1 MYVRNFMKTLQFNR
15 IQADPD
21 WVTIDWTMTNVC
33 NYACEYCPSI
43 THDGSF
49 GWPSLDSIDYT
60 TRVLQNH
67 YGKNRRLEYTL
78 LGGELAIW
86 KKLPEAIDII
96 KKNSPDSNIK
106 FITNGVMPEDY
117 WRRIGSQIS
126 SVVFS
131 YHPTQVKS
139 VGKFVESINALDNE
153 YKTILILAW
162 PAVWDKVLEAREY
175 ILSNVNE
182 FTSLELKLVDNRYE
196 TIADSAVV
204 YTQEQMNYIQANRK
218 VSKSRKSI
226 YKPSF
231 TYLDDQRLE
240 EVTGQI
246 LVDGQ
251 NQFKDWSCG
260 IGVDKITLD
269 ANGTI
274 RRGSG
279 CMMGTDEDFG
289 NWKESNIMN
298 LPSSGVICPYNTC
311 WCMPDMMATKSK
323 YT

>member
-1 MYVRNFMKTLQFNR
+1 MKTLPFDR

-21 WVTIDWTMTNVC
+21 WVIIDWTMTNVC

-49 GWPSLDSIDYT
+49 GWPSLESVDYT
-60 TRVLQNH
+60 TQILQAH

-106 FITNGVMPEDY
+106 FITNGIMPEDY

-139 VGKFVESINALDNE
+139 VEKFVESINALDNE
-153 YKTILILAW
+153 YKTILVLAW
-162 PAVWDKVLEAREY
+162 PAVWDKVLEARDY
-175 ILSNVNE
+175 ILKNVKE

-196 TIADSAVV
+196 TIADSKVV
-204 YTQEQMNYIQANRK
+204 YTQEQMDYIQANRK
-218 VSKSRKSI
+218 VSKSGKSI

-231 TYLDDQRLE
+231 TYLGQQRLQ

-251 NQFKDWSCG
+251 NKFKDWSCG

-279 CMMGTDEDFG
+279 CMIGTDEDFG
-289 NWKESNIMN
+289 NWKESNIKN
-298 LPSSGVICPYNTC
+298 LPSSGVTCPYNTC
-311 WCMPDMMATKSK
+311 WCMPDLMATKSK
-323 YT
+323 GAQ

>member
-1 MYVRNFMKTLQFNR
+1 MKTLTFDR
-15 IQADPD
+15 INSDPA

-49 GWPSLDSIDYT
+49 GWPSLESVDYT
-60 TRVLQNH
+60 TKVLQEH
-67 YGKNRRLEYTL
+67 YGKNRKLEYIL

-86 KKLPEAIDII
+86 KKLPDAIDII
-96 KKNSPDSNIK
+96 KKNSPDSHIK
-106 FITNGVMPEDY
+106 FITNGIMPEDY
-117 WRRIGSQIS
+117 WRRIGSKIT

-139 VGKFVESINALDNE
+139 LEKFVESINALDNE
-153 YKTILILAW
+153 YKTILVLAW
-162 PAVWDKVLEAREY
+162 PDCWEQVIAARDY
-175 ILSNVNE
+175 IIENVRE

-196 TIADSAVV
+196 TLADSRVS
-204 YTQEQMNYIQANRK
+204 YTQEQIDYIQANRK
-218 VSKSRKSI
+218 VSKSKKSI

-231 TYLDDQRLE
+231 TYSGDNKLQ

-246 LVDGQ
+246 LVDGL
-251 NQFKDWSCG
+251 NKFNGWYCG

-269 ANGTI
+269 ANGSI

-279 CMMGTDEDFG
+279 CMIGTDEDFG
-289 NWKESNIMN
+289 NWKDSDIKR
-298 LPSSGVICPYNTC
+298 LPTSGVTCPYDSC
-311 WCMPDMMATKSK
+311 WCMPDLMATKIK
-323 YT
+323 

>member
-1 MYVRNFMKTLQFNR
+1 MKTLQFNR

-49 GWPSLDSIDYT
+49 GWPSLDSVDYT
-60 TRVLQNH
+60 TRVLQDH

-139 VGKFVESINALDNE
+139 VEKFVESINALDNE

-289 NWKESNIMN
+289 NWKESNIKN
-298 LPSSGVICPYNTC
+298 LPDSGVTCPYNTC
-311 WCMPDMMATKSK
+311 WCMPDLMATKNK
-323 YT
+323 YV

>member
-1 MYVRNFMKTLQFNR
+1 MKTLIFDR
-15 IQADPD
+15 IQADPN
-21 WVTIDWTMTNVC
+21 WVIIDWTMTNVC

-49 GWPSLDSIDYT
+49 GWPSLESIDYT
-60 TRVLQNH
+60 TRILQNH

-86 KKLPEAIDII
+86 KKLPESIDII
-96 KKNSPDSNIK
+96 KQNSPDSNIK
-106 FITNGVMPEDY
+106 FITNGIMPEDY

-139 VGKFVESINALDNE
+139 VEKFVESINALDNE
-153 YKTILILAW
+153 YKTILVLAW
-162 PAVWDKVLEAREY
+162 PAVWDKVLSAREY
-175 ILSNVNE
+175 ILKNVNE

-196 TIADSAVV
+196 TIADSKVV
-204 YTQEQMNYIQANRK
+204 YTKEQIDYIQANRK
-218 VSKSRKSI
+218 VSKSGKSI

-231 TYLDDQRLE
+231 TYIGQQRLQ

-246 LVDGQ
+246 LVDEQ
-251 NQFKDWSCG
+251 NKFKDWTCG

-279 CMMGTDEDFG
+279 CMIGSDEDFG
-289 NWKESNIMN
+289 NWKESNIKN
-298 LPSSGVICPYNTC
+298 LPTFGVICPYNTC
-311 WCMPDMMATKSK
+311 WCMPDLMATKSK
-323 YT
+323 YV

>member
-1 MYVRNFMKTLQFNR
+1 MKTLPFNR
-15 IQADPD
+15 IQADPA

-43 THDGSF
+43 THDGSS
-49 GWPSLDSIDYT
+49 GWPTLDSIDYT
-60 TRVLQNH
+60 TKKLEEH
-67 YGKNRRLEYTL
+67 YGKNRRLEYIL

-96 KKNSPDSNIK
+96 RTNSPNGHIK

-117 WRRIGSQIS
+117 WRRIGSQIT

-139 VGKFVESINALDNE
+139 LERFVESINALDNE

-162 PAVWDKVLEAREY
+162 PDAWDKVVRAREY
-175 ILSNVNE
+175 ILENVRE
-182 FTSLELKLVDNRYE
+182 FTSLELKLVDNRFE
-196 TIADSAVV
+196 TIADERVV
-204 YTQEQMNYIQANRK
+204 YSAEQMDYIQANRK
-218 VSKSRKSI
+218 VAKSGKSI
-226 YKPSF
+226 FKPSF
-231 TYLDDQRLE
+231 TYNNEDKLE

-246 LVDGQ
+246 LVDEQ
-251 NQFKDWSCG
+251 NKFKDWYCG

-279 CMMGTDEDFG
+279 CMIGQDEDFG
-289 NWKESNIMN
+289 NWKNSDIRM
-298 LPSSGVICPYNTC
+298 LPNNGVMCPYNSC
-311 WCMPDMMATKSK
+311 WCMPDLMATKIK